1 MRKPMIV
8 FLLLLLVFPVVVWAD
23 VFSEEIQAIQA
34 NEAAGVQLTPAE
46 KSQLEEYLTQRQLS
60 NPWLDTSWGSDGW
73 YSAEDQ
79 YSGGQ
84 AFNWIDIST
93 TGTEIWPLQ
102 NQDDTWSPGFPLP
115 FTFPFYWMYKDTV
128 YVSANVI
135 LKFNASSSVSYSTA
149 VPSNTQPPR
158 IDPWCYDMYH
168 LGADTVAIPSHY
180 YYQGFGD
187 SLFVVQFKGARYY
200 NSTYRYDPT
209 YAKDLEVLL
218 YSDGRIVFQYDSL
231 RNIIA
236 GSPYNSGIDDSVGTA
251 GLTCGNSFSQ
261 GQAITFTPLTG
272 VILANGQVNPISGNI
287 STNFVYQVK
296 YRNTAS
302 FPPTSAY
309 VYIDDVAYALVDS
322 TGGSGNYFMGV
333 NFYYTTTLPI
343 GPHNYYFLFSYG
355 GNDYRY
361 PETGYL
367 SGPTVFS
374 ALSGSYD
381 IGGGAN
387 DFATIIDGV
396 NALIG
401 AGLSGPVIFNVYD
414 GVYDGQVNLPNTI
427 QGLSET
433 NTLTI
438 QAVPGASPVVQNTIG
453 TTTTNGNGFY
463 FTGADYIT
471 IKGFEITNCY
481 YSGIYIYYAT
491 GIDSSKYITI
501 QDNYIHDVGPSTTA
515 SAIYTYYAKYVNI
528 LNNECKGD
536 YYGINLYY
544 SSNCLVANNFV
555 YGNDY
560 YGIRN
565 YASTYN
571 KYYYNS
577 VYMNS
582 TYATTNYATYWY
594 NSTGCELK
602 NNIFYNGGSGST
614 SKYAI
619 YLSGTLTTYPI
630 ISDYNDLYAP
640 NSSVGYYTGARA
652 TLADWQNATSL
663 DANSI
668 SVDPNF
674 ASTVTP
680 FDLHISTAAPSPV
693 DGMGTPVAEV
703 TVDFD
708 YETRDALTPDIGADE
723 FLYTFYAVS
732 ITPEAQ
738 SLTGSPGSDVE
749 YYFDIHNDGSTFDV
763 FHLSISGAAWATA
776 IYDSAGTTQITVTS
790 IIPSGGD
797 QWVKV
802 VHSVPS
808 GAPGGSMDTGN
819 LTAVSLADSLATD
832 FASFTTTSLVGV
844 GVLITPEE
852 LADTANTGATVYYDF
867 FVTNTGSQADD
878 YTLWTSGAVWNVTIY
893 DSTMSQI
900 ISTIEDLAPGGSYH
914 VVIAHEIPWQP
925 PDPLVDAGYFGA
937 YSMTVPTTMDSSLF
951 TTTANIWPPMRIVL
965 TPATPSIVIP
975 AGGGSFDFDAE
986 ITNYANESY
995 QIRVWN
1001 TIEMPNGQ
1009 SLSLFARDLTMSPLS
1024 EIFREMTQFVPA
1036 GAPAG
1041 IYHYSFTIANLATW
1055 EVWDNSG
1062 FDFEKLAGDEA
1073 PAHYRGWAL
1082 LGWNMGPD
1090 LGIVLPTEYD
1100 LHANFP
1106 NPFNPTTTLTYD
1118 LPESGH
1124 VQLSVYDVTGR
1135 EVARLVDSR
1144 MEAGYHQAT
1153 FSGEH
1158 LSSGVYFAL
1167 FKVNNFSKVQKMLLV
1182 K

>member
-1 MRKPMIV
+1 MRKHMIV
-8 FLLLLLVFPVVVWAD
+8 FLILLLVFPVVVWAD
-23 VFSEEIQAIQA
+23 SFSEEIQALQSK
-34 NEAAGVQLTPAE
+34 EAAGIPLTPAE
-46 KSQLEEYLTQRQLS
+46 KSLLEEYLTQQQLS

-73 YSAEDQ
+73 YSANDQ

-102 NQDDTWSPGFPLP
+102 DQDDTWSPGFPLP
-115 FTFPFYWMYKDTV
+115 FSFPFYWMHKDSV

-135 LKFNASSSVSYSTA
+135 LKFNAASSPSYSTA

-168 LGADTVAIPSHY
+168 HGTDTVDASHY
-180 YYQGFGD
+180 YYQSFGD
-187 SLFVVQFKGARYY
+187 SLFVVQFKQARYY
-200 NSTYRYDPT
+200 NTTYRYDET
-209 YAKDLEVLL
+209 YGKDLEVLL

-231 RNIIA
+231 RNIVA

-261 GQAITFTPLTG
+261 GQAITFIPLTG
-272 VILANGQVNPISGNI
+272 VILANGQVSPISGNT

-296 YRNTAS
+296 YRNTDNAA
-302 FPPTSAY
+302 PSAAQI
-309 VYIDDVAYALVDS
+309 YIDDVAYALVDS
-322 TGGSGNYFMGV
+322 TGGSGNYYMGV

-343 GPHNYYFLFSYG
+343 GPHNYYFLFTYG
-355 GNDYRY
+355 GNDYRF

-381 IGGGAN
+381 VGGGAN
-387 DFATIIDGV
+387 DFATIVDAV
-396 NALIG
+396 NAVIG
-401 AGLSGPVIFNVYD
+401 AGLAGPVVFNVYD
-414 GVYDGQVNLPNTI
+414 GIYDGQVNFPNTI
-427 QGLSET
+427 QGLSAT

-438 QAVPGASPVVQNTIG
+438 QAAPGAHPVVQNTTG
-453 TTTTNGNGFY
+453 STTTNGNGFY

-481 YSGIYIYYAT
+481 YAGVYVYYAT

-501 QDNYIHDVGPSTTA
+501 EDNYIHDVGPTTTA
-515 SAIYTYYAKYVNI
+515 SSIYTYYAKYVNI
-528 LNNECKGD
+528 LNNEIKGD

-544 SSNCLVANNFV
+544 SSYCLVANNLV

-565 YASTYN
+565 YYTTYT

-619 YLSGTLTTYPI
+619 YLSGTLSTYPV

-640 NSSVGYYTGARA
+640 FSSVGYYTAVRT
-652 TLADWQNATSL
+652 TLADWRAATLL
-663 DANSI
+663 DAHSI
-668 SVDPNF
+668 SAEPNF
-674 ASTVTP
+674 VSTVAP
-680 FDLHISTAAPSPV
+680 FNLHINTTTPSPV
-693 DGMGTPVAEV
+693 DGAATPVAEV

-708 YETRDALTPDIGADE
+708 YEARDALTPDIGADE
-723 FLYTFYAVS
+723 FLYIFYAVS
-732 ITPEAQ
+732 ITPETQAQ
-738 SLTGSPGSDVE
+738 TGSPGTDVE
-749 YYFDIHNDGSTFDV
+749 YYFDIHNDGSVADV
-763 FHLSISGAAWATA
+763 FNLSIAGAAWATA
-776 IYDSAGTTQITVTS
+776 IYDSAGTTQITSTS
-790 IIPSGGD
+790 TLPPGGD

-808 GAPGGSMDTGN
+808 GAPGGAMDTGN
-819 LTAVSLADSLATD
+819 LTAVSVGDPLATD
-832 FASFTTTSLVGV
+832 LASFTTTALVGV
-844 GVLITPEE
+844 GVMITPEE
-852 LADTANTGATVYYDF
+852 LADTSNTGATVYYDF

-878 YTLWTSGAVWNVTIY
+878 YALWTSGAVWDVTIY
-893 DSTMSQI
+893 DSTMSTI
-900 ISTIEDLAPGGSYH
+900 ISSIEDLAPGGSYH

-937 YSMTVPTTMDSSLF
+937 YSLTVPTTMDSSLF
-951 TTTANIWPPMRIVL
+951 TTTANIWPPMRVVL
-965 TPATPSIVIP
+965 TPELTNIQIP
-975 AGGGSFDFDAE
+975 AGGGSFNFNAE
-986 ITNYANESY
+986 ITNYGTDPY

-1001 TIEMPNGQ
+1001 NIALPNGQ
-1009 SLSLFARDLTMSPLS
+1009 NLSLFARDVTVAGQST
-1024 EIFREMTQFVPA
+1024 ITRDMTQFVPA
-1036 GAPAG
+1036 SAPAG
-1041 IYHYSFTIANLATW
+1041 IYTYTFYIANLATW

-1062 FDFEKLAGDEA
+1062 FEFEKLAGDEA

-1082 LGWNMGPD
+1082 LGWTMGPD
-1090 LGIVLPTEYD
+1090 LGIVLPTEYN

-1118 LPESGH
+1118 LPESGY

-1135 EVARLVDSR
+1135 EVARLVDGQK
-1144 MEAGYHQAT
+1144 EAGYHQAT

-1158 LSSGVYFAL
+1158 LASGVYFAL